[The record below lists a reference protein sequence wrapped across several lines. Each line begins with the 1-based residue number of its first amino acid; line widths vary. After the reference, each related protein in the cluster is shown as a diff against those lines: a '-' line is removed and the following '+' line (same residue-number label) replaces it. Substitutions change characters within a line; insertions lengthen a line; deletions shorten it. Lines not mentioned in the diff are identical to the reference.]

1 MKKILIIF
9 LIGIYLLP
17 QNLQAQ
23 DNESAVAAGVGA
35 LVAIGVGIAAVEQM
49 KEQVELEAT
58 QYILSKFPENNRFLL
73 KTLDFDG
80 KKVKDM
86 SSVSVI
92 TFKLC
97 EFDIKG
103 DGKSNYTPKNTSLGK
118 RMVLFAFTSHGW
130 INQYGVDFDKIQWHL
145 ISDDEWLNM
154 MTSYTKLASGENN
167 DVKIKKVLKEG
178 KIVNTGV
185 RAKKAK
191 DDIDFYKKLNL
202 IDNSN
207 FDIID
212 NNAIFEKYDDLLR
225 STQINDINYYL
236 SNDILVKDNREYK
249 KLAGILIELQ
259 GDMDGQSAAIIGVGI
274 NLNLSKK
281 QIAKIDQPAIGIAQ
295 CNDEEINPNEFL
307 GIIIKDLAE
316 VLAKFES
323 NSFEFFRNEWQS
335 YDAFQDQ
342 AISLSLGDGLM
353 ISGRAKGV
361 NNNGALEVITE
372 DDGIKTFSSGE
383 VTIRKID

>member
-1 MKKILIIF
+1 MNNLLFPVLAILSDGKFHSGETIAKHFDVSRVSIWQAISEAEKLGVEIFSVRGKGYRLSHSILLLDENKIKRSIGEMASWFNIKVFDVIDSTNNFLMQEAPKGYPHASCIATNIQTSGKGRRGRQWQSLLGENLTFSFLWRFTKGAAGLSGLSLAVGVSLIRSLKKI
-9 LIGIYLLP
+9 
-17 QNLQAQ
+17 NMHQA
-23 DNESAVAAGVGA
+23 
-35 LVAIGVGIAAVEQM
+35 
-49 KEQVELEAT
+49 
-58 QYILSKFPENNRFLL
+58 LL
-73 KTLDFDG
+73 KW
-80 KKVKDM
+80 
-86 SSVSVI
+86 
-92 TFKLC
+92 
-97 EFDIKG
+97 
-103 DGKSNYTPKNTSLGK
+103 P
-118 RMVLFAFTSHGW
+118 
-130 INQYGVDFDKIQWHL
+130 
-145 ISDDEWLNM
+145 
-154 MTSYTKLASGENN
+154 
-167 DVKIKKVLKEG
+167 
-178 KIVNTGV
+178 
-185 RAKKAK
+185 
-191 DDIDFYKKLNL
+191 
-202 IDNSN
+202 
-207 FDIID
+207 
-212 NNAIFEKYDDLLR
+212 
-225 STQINDINYYL
+225 
-236 SNDILVKDNREYK
+236 NDILVKDNREYK

-274 NLNLSKK
+274 NLNLSKN

-342 AISLSLGDGLM
+342 AISLSLSDGLM